1 MTVFFTSCTENKNTS
16 TNTDS
21 DSKKTVTHINI
32 IKNDSLDKVNN
43 KSIIASGN
51 DVTKAYINL
60 QDSSFLLTADMN
72 KNHRFFGYQNP
83 DIKSERVILFSI
95 FTNDIENNPFGCK
108 LGAYY
113 DTNGLENITIKYSE
127 TNGDFIKVV
136 AIDKSNMRITFFIE
150 KKWIIIE

>member
-1 MTVFFTSCTENKNTS
+1 MKYLTALLTMTVFFTSCTENKNTS

-60 QDSSFLLTADMN
+60 QDSSFLLL
-72 KNHRFFGYQNP
+72 Q
-83 DIKSERVILFSI
+83 I
-95 FTNDIENNPFGCK
+95 
-108 LGAYY
+108 
-113 DTNGLENITIKYSE
+113 
-127 TNGDFIKVV
+127 
-136 AIDKSNMRITFFIE
+136 
-150 KKWIIIE
+150 